1 MVFWFFDVKVYR
13 YTGRVPILGAIAQLV
28 ERFHGMEEVRGSIP
42 LSSTNYD
49 LRSMQKEYISEE
61 LHCLNCLALNQSNF
75 HDGKMIVNDYFE

>member
-1 MVFWFFDVKVYR
+1 MNASSKRFGILVFDVKVYR

-49 LRSMQKEYISEE
+49 LRSLQKKI
-61 LHCLNCLALNQSNF
+61 
-75 HDGKMIVNDYFE
+75 